1 MRRRMMF
8 LVSALAVLVAAPALM
23 AAEANGA
30 AAKGGA
36 QVDYFQWFAHGGGWI
51 GYILIVLSVVS
62 TSFIIEHFISIRRGV
77 LIPELTT
84 ARIRQMLEAR
94 QYRELLTYTS
104 EDPSLVAFILNR
116 ALQEAPFGYGAM
128 ERAMENALHEKMST
142 LGLKPEVL
150 SILGNLGPLIGLYG
164 TVMGII
170 LAFSDI
176 VAVGGIPE
184 PGALAGSIGV
194 ALVATFWGLT
204 VAIPSLVVYTTMK
217 NRLEKYSNEAMING
231 REFLAAFRVT
241 SEKKPAA
248 ALAAEAPKKAP
259 ATTTVA

>member
-1 MRRRMMF
+1 MVF
-8 LVSALAVLVAAPALM
+8 LVSAVAILLAAPAVM
-23 AAEANGA
+23 AAEASGS
-30 AAKGGA
+30 KSA

-94 QYRELLTYTS
+94 QYRELLTATA

-128 ERAMENALHEKMST
+128 ERAMENALHERMST

-176 VAVGGIPE
+176 VAKGGIPE
-184 PGALAGSIGV
+184 PGELAGSIGV

-217 NRLEKYSNEAMING
+217 NRLEKYSNEAMIAG
-231 REFLAAFRVT
+231 REFLSAFRVT
-241 SEKKPAA
+241 SEKKPAPA
-248 ALAAEAPKKAP
+248 PAGEAPKKAP
-259 ATTTVA
+259 ATSTVA